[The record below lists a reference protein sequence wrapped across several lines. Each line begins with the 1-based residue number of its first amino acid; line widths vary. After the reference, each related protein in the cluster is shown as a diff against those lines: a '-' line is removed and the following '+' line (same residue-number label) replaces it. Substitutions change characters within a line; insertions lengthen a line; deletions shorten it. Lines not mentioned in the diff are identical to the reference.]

1 MRNAPVWA
9 VQTED
14 EESLDSDSCGE
25 KLDTSD
31 WTLSMNSSCGGET
44 ETEAPEQLSRTF
56 SRETMLLLL
65 GLFLLVPQCLAA
77 MSSGCHSD
85 RNSDDRPRVSC
96 VNQSLTAVPD
106 GIDVGTEVLVLSQ
119 NEFTSLSWAAYSA
132 YAQLHELDL
141 SQNHIRVIDPSGP
154 VLEKLSVLR
163 LSNNNLEGLG
173 GRVFRFAPA
182 LMEVYLDGNALRT
195 LHDATFGDLPQL
207 EVIDLSRNQLPALP
221 HRLLES
227 VTSTRLKTFD
237 LEDNCVQHL
246 PDEFFSSKP
255 ELPYVFL
262 SKNRWVCSCQVGYL
276 QKYLEDQGHNV
287 YKHSNRTMDLK
298 DNVENGVD
306 NVVCFKPPFMKGM
319 VIVDL
324 EEDQY
329 CSAIVPTTP
338 LESHEMAS
346 TFGQPTSAPEPTTSK
361 MIPTT
366 TEPGITTQSPT
377 VTPATSSKI
386 HEPATTTTTL
396 SIPQTASTSTT
407 PATSHSL
414 PASTMS
420 SIWTRFE
427 FWTVQHFWTEV
438 WSQWISESRAFNNT
452 KRTELYS
459 TASTSHE
466 KNSTALPTSTL
477 DPGNL
482 SVRLPWTSPE
492 PATPE
497 PQSTSSTSHSRT
509 SRSPHTSVPGLE
521 TLIPFD
527 HASGESRSESS
538 CMVPWCWWLF
548 AGFLP
553 LCILSAL
560 CSCMLFLWILITY
573 LTLYRPIQRKLRKQ
587 GGGVTLLTF
596 RNTLD
601 RVRGGELGSET
612 VKFLAPEKI
621 PIESQAVF
629 RSVLFIE
636 KGDEEV
642 EEDGRREGARDKGN
656 TAARIELVPAVEEE
670 RMEVTMRREKE
681 GREVTDKKEMFRKT
695 LYRVISREE
704 EIEGWRELEES
715 WGMPE
720 RMTER
725 RKTRY
730 SLVLREEN
738 GGVEDMGGALE
749 WLVGEWEMGGGGQ
762 MKEGSWGSL
771 IRRIEGRLAREQRAL
786 GNTRHIREPRRAPS
800 CAYWSTARPARSAA
814 AGSRR
819 KMTVH
824 NLYIFDRNGTC
835 LHYSEWNRKKQ
846 AGISKEEEFKLMYG
860 MLFSIR
866 SFVSKMS
873 PLDMKDGFISFQT
886 SRYKLHYYETPTG
899 IKLVM
904 NTDLGVPNCR
914 DILHQLYS
922 TVYVE
927 YIVKNPLCMLGETL
941 QSELFSSRLDSFIR
955 ALPFFSVRAA

>member
-1 MRNAPVWA
+1 
-9 VQTED
+9 
-14 EESLDSDSCGE
+14 
-25 KLDTSD
+25 
-31 WTLSMNSSCGGET
+31 
-44 ETEAPEQLSRTF
+44 
-56 SRETMLLLL
+56 MLLFL
-65 GLFLLVPQCLAA
+65 GLFLLVPPFLAVT
-77 MSSGCHSD
+77 SSGCRSD
-85 RNSDDRPRVSC
+85 RNTDHRPRVSC
-96 VNQSLTAVPD
+96 VNQSLTAVPA

-163 LSNNNLEGLG
+163 LSNNKLEGLG

-182 LMEVYLDGNALRT
+182 LMEVYLDRNALRT
-195 LHDATFGDLPQL
+195 LHDATFGDLPLL
-207 EVIDLSRNQLPALP
+207 EVIDLFGNQLPALP

-227 VTSTRLKTFD
+227 VTSTSLKTFD
-237 LEDNCVQHL
+237 LEDNRVQHL

-262 SKNRWVCSCQVGYL
+262 SKNRWLCSCQVGYL

-287 YKHSNRTMDLK
+287 YKHTNHTMDLK
-298 DNVENGVD
+298 ASVEND
-306 NVVCFKPPFMKGM
+306 PESVVCFEPLFMKGM

-329 CSAIVPTTP
+329 CSANVPMP
-338 LESHEMAS
+338 PVQSHEMTS
-346 TFGQPTSAPEPTTSK
+346 TFSQPTTAPEPTTSK

-366 TEPGITTQSPT
+366 TKPGITTQSPT
-377 VTPATSSKI
+377 VTPTMSSKI
-386 HEPATTTTTL
+386 NEPATTTSTL
-396 SIPQTASTSTT
+396 STPKTASTSST
-407 PATSHSL
+407 PASSHSL

-438 WSQWISESRAFNNT
+438 WSEWISESRAFNIT
-452 KRTELYS
+452 KRIELYS

-477 DPGNL
+477 DPGTSL
-482 SVRLPWTSPE
+482 VPLPWTSPE

-497 PQSTSSTSHSRT
+497 PQSTSSTGHPRT
-509 SRSPHTSVPGLE
+509 SRAPPTSVPGLE

-527 HASGESRSESS
+527 HASGESRSVSG

-601 RVRGGELGSET
+601 RVGGGELGSET

-642 EEDGRREGARDKGN
+642 GEDGRREGARDEDRGD
-656 TAARIELVPAVEEE
+656 TATRIELVPAAEEE

-681 GREVTDKKEMFRKT
+681 GGREATDRKEMFRKT
-695 LYRVISREE
+695 LYREISREE
-704 EIEGWRELEES
+704 EIEGWKEVEES

-720 RMTER
+720 RRTTER

-730 SLVLREEN
+730 SLILREEN
-738 GGVEDMGGALE
+738 GGVEDMGGGLE

-771 IRRIEGRLAREQRAL
+771 IRKIEGGASF
-786 GNTRHIREPRRAPS
+786 TPP
-800 CAYWSTARPARSAA
+800 TPV
-814 AGSRR
+814 AGSQ
-819 KMTVH
+819 T
-824 NLYIFDRNGTC
+824 NT
-835 LHYSEWNRKKQ
+835 SEGGG
-846 AGISKEEEFKLMYG
+846 ATA
-860 MLFSIR
+860 
-866 SFVSKMS
+866 
-873 PLDMKDGFISFQT
+873 DGEGCT
-886 SRYKLHYYETPTG
+886 SGGGGAT
-899 IKLVM
+899 
-904 NTDLGVPNCR
+904 
-914 DILHQLYS
+914 Q
-922 TVYVE
+922 
-927 YIVKNPLCMLGETL
+927 
-941 QSELFSSRLDSFIR
+941 
-955 ALPFFSVRAA
+955 